1 MVLDNLA
8 IFNYKNIREAE
19 LAFSPNVNCFVGR
32 NGEGKTNVLDAIYYL
47 SFCKSSTNY
56 NDSQV
61 ICHDADFFTL
71 SGDYTTESDEHL
83 KIYCGVKRQHKKV
96 FKRNGKEYGK
106 LSEHIGQ
113 ILLVLVSPIDQEL
126 ISGGSELRR
135 KFMDMV
141 ISQYDAEY
149 LHLLIRYRKALQ
161 QRNVLLRGDAEPDS
175 DFIGIYENEMA
186 LSGEAIYRKRKNF
199 VDEFLP
205 IFRQIY
211 AQLGGADENIDL
223 TYRSH
228 CEDGPLLQ
236 TLQASRPKDRVMG
249 FSLKGVHRDDLDMQL
264 NGYPIK
270 REGSQGQNKT
280 FMISMKL
287 AQFDFLKG
295 KGNRRV
301 PILLLDDIFDKLD
314 SRRVEQIVEMVA
326 GNRFGQIFITD
337 TNRDFLKSVLERT
350 GKDYRMFNVEA
361 GKVTLQ

>member
-1 MVLDNLA
+1 MVLDDLV
-8 IFNYKNIREAE
+8 IYNYKNIREAA
-19 LAFSPNVNCFVGR
+19 LTFSPNVNCFVGR

-47 SFCKSSTNY
+47 SFCKSSMNH

-71 SGDYTTESDEHL
+71 SGDYMTESEERL
-83 KIYCGVKRQHKKV
+83 KIYCAVKRQHKKV
-96 FKRNGKEYGK
+96 FKRNGKDYDK
-106 LSEHIGQ
+106 LSTHIGQ

-149 LHLLIRYRKALQ
+149 LHLLIRYRRALQ
-161 QRNVLLRGDAEPDS
+161 QRNALLRGEAEPDA
-175 DFIGIYENEMA
+175 DFIGIYEAEMA
-186 LSGEAIYRKRKNF
+186 LSGEVIYRKRKCF
-199 VDEFLP
+199 VEEFMP

-211 AQLGGADENIDL
+211 TQLAGTDENVEL
-223 TYRSH
+223 TYLSH
-228 CEDGPLLQ
+228 CDEGPLLK
-236 TLQASRPKDRVMG
+236 TLEAGRAKDRVMG
-249 FSLKGVHRDDLDMQL
+249 FSLKGVHRDDLDMRL

-295 KGNRRV
+295 KGNRHV

-314 SRRVEQIVEMVA
+314 NRRVEQIVEMVS

-337 TNRDFLKSVLERT
+337 TNRNFLKSVLERT

-361 GKVTLQ
+361 GNVTLL